1 MQNSIVIRRRKF
13 YTRDNRNKDQNQRER
28 NKIRQSKPNVS
39 SKSYKWEK
47 KERKNGKIGW
57 RVEYQWSLAGRVEFH
72 RPPFLLSR
80 VPHVAPWRNAAH
92 RYVTDILVREENSRE
107 LTVVFYVRTT
117 VPLSGEDER
126 KTNRSSARLASFTFS
141 SGITMLFYLHSL
153 LRARAIRCVLV
164 QLLNN
169 ERLA

>member
-13 YTRDNRNKDQNQRER
+13 YTWDDRNEDENQRER
-28 NKIRQSKPNVS
+28 NKIKILQTGG
-39 SKSYKWEK
+39 
-47 KERKNGKIGW
+47 RKNGKIRW
-57 RVEYQWSLAGRVEFH
+57 RIEYQWSLAGRVEFH

-80 VPHVAPWRNAAH
+80 VPLVAPWRNAAH

-153 LRARAIRCVLV
+153 LRIRAIRCVLL